1 MGLFGVIGGVLS
13 GLGLFRGGS
22 GVGRAAKSLAADTG
36 KTLAALREDVREI
49 KQHWLEKAWPRVND
63 TLTDVQA
70 LVIETQTF
78 VSTGT
83 FTVKVLALLLIVC
96 VLYILKKQVTAVEW
110 SGVGTATGSLQL
122 VGALGL

>member
-13 GLGLFRGGS
+13 GLGLFRSGS

-96 VLYILKKQVTAVEW
+96 VLFSRSRSLLW